1 MTRPGKL
8 SRRRLEISGFGSIT
22 AVPITRPSSLFRMYF
37 LKRGIASH
45 KEVQVHN
52 EVFMIWMSTI
62 YAVQAVDRFGPADR
76 IKLTIGPSE
85 TR

>member
-1 MTRPGKL
+1 
-8 SRRRLEISGFGSIT
+8 
-22 AVPITRPSSLFRMYF
+22 MYF